1 MQACIVYSD
10 LVVIVSLTKWQFYL
24 VRTTVGINI
33 SNRYGFKQKKHEQE
47 YINTTVKLNTC
58 MYPV

>member
-24 VRTTVGINI
+24 VRNTVGINI
-33 SNRYGFKQKKHEQE
+33 SVMGLKKKHEQE